1 MHRPSPV
8 VLIVFENLR
17 VLRSHWIN
25 LFHLYGFPSCSLKK
39 RLNSFQDVLNH
50 SRQLELENANLHQEC
65 ADHKQKIEQLS
76 GKLNEI
82 KDRRMVCTEVE
93 TLRSKLRDVEAQLA
107 QQLLEREN
115 AEKDARRQQELYSQL
130 KLQQTVQE
138 KRRARNARYPSTGVE
153 SKTLGSQV
161 RLGALHS
168 GDEIECEDI
177 TLTRAGSKD
186 SVGSTSISSKV
197 KVDSVPLR
205 DGENLGSVLQSELR
219 AAQEESSRLKNQLEE
234 TSVRLQKRE
243 WEINQLTER
252 VQQLTVDLT
261 SSSTQCE
268 FTEQAA
274 EQARATLTELKTD
287 LSTLEGRLIW
297 ARTMNE
303 KSINAMRQ
311 SVSADLITRLE
322 NTGIF
327 DRLKGIGTGLPD
339 SLNQLCQLF
348 TSNLDDVWAL
358 IVDQLSSLQ
367 STMTELRSTADYLR
381 TALNQKEEELSRVTN
396 QLHDQSK
403 HHAQE
408 LAAEQCELL
417 DVKRQFE
424 TLKQTQCAG
433 SQMVNDLQKQVDAL
447 MHEKQQLNKDLNR
460 IKEQSA
466 REMGQSKEMLE
477 RATQR
482 LRELEEQL
490 EVWNNRG
497 AIDVAIQTDTIQGE
511 LPLPVDVSPLTD
523 SLCRSDV
530 EENERHEADD
540 DPSVVE
546 VQAQVAYE
554 ALAADRRG
562 LSDELVR
569 LHDELAES
577 HVDRCELKQQVA
589 DLQQKL
595 ARKEVELQRQVALY
609 SRAQEQWLLS
619 EREALDTRNQLAQL
633 RTDYASKLQ
642 ALRAEL
648 LPHIDRS
655 RSEASATASHIE
667 AVRIKYEAERD
678 DLKNKL
684 NKATRDLDRLEV
696 DRSRLIELNTSLQHE
711 LTATRR
717 WTQDM
722 KLDLSN
728 HMCRTSPM
736 HERQQV
742 ARAFESI
749 LRNQRTPLEDW
760 LEEVTANNSNHRHRN
775 RSPRGRKADAYDGTE
790 LSDSLS
796 GSSSRARELEGEE
809 DPRLIVTDTQ
819 LVNHKQRP
827 DSSQY
832 SRRSIDG
839 KPGLYSRPP
848 KQFRSRTNRRKPK
861 RQMEEIVR
869 QIERLTSTT
878 AELDAKACT
887 IQQNMNMHLQRA
899 AAPIASSTLCAMPCA
914 QQQQQPYIVATN
926 DPSKAHSVSLN
937 GPLINGLDQ
946 SNAATENPISAPVHF
961 PSDPQHHGMP
971 AVQSYDLDTDADSSA
986 FTDLSQVSSASRH
999 GHPNIDQASSSSPHQ
1014 QSPPYSM
1021 DLSQISVPHRSD
1033 SAYSSRQTRTTQ
1045 PPQSLNL
1052 FTGMSQRGGEPNLKK
1067 PTATKASP
1075 IEPDPHRIAELNRRN
1090 RLQPMHLRTSYPV
1103 ETQTV
1108 NPEKVASA
1116 LRQLSSKTLGKEDP
1130 GCFRKPN
1137 GSVLLTTVP
1146 EEYGNVLREMGDDN
1160 IVNNPSST
1168 RHSDP
1173 STARLDSHGPKSG
1186 SQSERSEGTARS
1198 VRLAAGYRPVPKHL
1212 NSITD
1217 ALIAASDDPSSMAA
1231 ALETE
1236 LARAALI
1243 GSKEETSQQSQN
1255 SAVAQSPPTVSI
1267 RSSRGSVHSDKQSSS
1282 IAFEILM
1289 EPASSKPRRLPAPR
1303 ANSSDI
1309 VRRVPGSR
1317 GATTLP
1323 APPLSQIG
1331 EGPFS
1336 SAKLPL
1342 ASTLPTPL
1350 QRNSKVR

>member
-1 MHRPSPV
+1 
-8 VLIVFENLR
+8 
-17 VLRSHWIN
+17 
-25 LFHLYGFPSCSLKK
+25 
-39 RLNSFQDVLNH
+39 
-50 SRQLELENANLHQEC
+50 
-65 ADHKQKIEQLS
+65 
-76 GKLNEI
+76 
-82 KDRRMVCTEVE
+82 MVCTEVE

-153 SKTLGSQV
+153 SKTLGSQL

-186 SVGSTSISSKV
+186 SVGSTSVSSKV

-303 KSINAMRQ
+303 KSMNAMRQ

-367 STMTELRSTADYLR
+367 STMTELRSTADYFR
-381 TALNQKEEELSRVTN
+381 TALDQKEEELSRVTN

-403 HHAQE
+403 HHAQQ
-408 LAAEQCELL
+408 LAAEQGELL
-417 DVKRQFE
+417 DMKRQFE
-424 TLKQTQCAG
+424 MLKQTQCAG
-433 SQMVNDLQKQVDAL
+433 SQMVNDLQKQVNAL
-447 MHEKQQLNKDLNR
+447 MHEKQQLNKDLDR

-497 AIDVAIQTDTIQGE
+497 TIDVAIQTDTMQSE

-546 VQAQVAYE
+546 EQAQVAYE

-577 HVDRCELKQQVA
+577 HVDRCELKQQVV

-648 LPHIDRS
+648 LPHIGRS

-667 AVRIKYEAERD
+667 AVRLKYEAERD

-722 KLDLSN
+722 KQDLSN
-728 HMCRTSPM
+728 PMCRTSPM

-760 LEEVTANNSNHRHRN
+760 LEEVTTNNLNHRHHN
-775 RSPRGRKADAYDGTE
+775 RSPRGRKTDAYDGTE

-809 DPRLIVTDTQ
+809 DPRLTVTDTQ

-832 SRRSIDG
+832 SRLSIDD
-839 KPGLYSRPP
+839 KPGLYSRLP

-869 QIERLTSTT
+869 QIERLASTT

-914 QQQQQPYIVATN
+914 QQQQQPYIAATN

-937 GPLINGLDQ
+937 GPSINGLDQ
-946 SNAATENPISAPVHF
+946 SNAAMENPISAPVHF
-961 PSDPQHHGMP
+961 PSDPQQHGMP

-986 FTDLSQVSSASRH
+986 FTDLSQ
-999 GHPNIDQASSSSPHQ
+999 
-1014 QSPPYSM
+1014 
-1021 DLSQISVPHRSD
+1021 
-1033 SAYSSRQTRTTQ
+1033 
-1045 PPQSLNL
+1045 
-1052 FTGMSQRGGEPNLKK
+1052 
-1067 PTATKASP
+1067 
-1075 IEPDPHRIAELNRRN
+1075 
-1090 RLQPMHLRTSYPV
+1090 
-1103 ETQTV
+1103 TV

-1116 LRQLSSKTLGKEDP
+1116 LRQLSSKTQGKEDP

-1160 IVNNPSST
+1160 IVNNSSST

-1173 STARLDSHGPKSG
+1173 SAARFDNHGPKSG

-1243 GSKEETSQQSQN
+1243 GSKEETSRQSQN
-1255 SAVAQSPPTVSI
+1255 SAAAQSPPTVSV
-1267 RSSRGSVHSDKQSSS
+1267 RSSRGSVHSDKQNSS

-1350 QRNSKVR
+1350 QRNPKVR